1 MLLSDLTTVHYIQL
15 ETQIKNILVV
25 NESEVLDDI
34 ARSVNV
40 SLCGTFMYSLRSD
53 VEELPPRCKR

>member
-1 MLLSDLTTVHYIQL
+1 MLLSDLTTVHYTIRNS
-15 ETQIKNILVV
+15 EKNILVV

-34 ARSVNV
+34 AGSVNV

-53 VEELPPRCKR
+53 AEELPPRCKQ